1 MNDLFIELHELRRGM
16 NQALRIAKERGMELA
31 EKEATYKVAKGKLV
45 LCERENKTPVSVI
58 NDIVL
63 GNPVIS
69 TLRKER
75 DIAKVLYINA
85 QEAINVRK
93 LELRIV
99 EAQLGREWNAST

>member
-1 MNDLFIELHELRRGM
+1 M
-16 NQALRIAKERGMELA
+16 
-31 EKEATYKVAKGKLV
+31 
-45 LCERENKTPVSVI
+45 
-58 NDIVL
+58 L
-63 GNPVIS
+63 GDPVIS

-99 EAQLGREWNAST
+99 EAHLGREWNATT

>member
-1 MNDLFIELHELRRGM
+1 MSDLLIELYELRRSM
-16 NQALRIAKERGMELA
+16 NQALRIAKERGMDLA

-45 LCERENKTPVSVI
+45 LCEREKKTPVSVI

-63 GNPVIS
+63 GDPMIS
-69 TLRKER
+69 ELRQER

-99 EAQLGREWNAST
+99 EAQLGREWNEVK

>member
-1 MNDLFIELHELRRGM
+1 MSDLLIELHELRKEM
-16 NQALRIAKERGMELA
+16 NLALRVAKERGMDLA
-31 EKEATYKVAKGKLV
+31 EKEATYKAAKAKLV
-45 LCERENKTPVSVI
+45 LWERERKTPVSVI

-63 GNPVIS
+63 GDPIIS
-69 TLRKER
+69 ELRKER

-99 EAQLGREWNAST
+99 EAQLGREWNATT

>member
-1 MNDLFIELHELRRGM
+1 MSDLLIELHDLRRGM
-16 NQALRIAKERGMELA
+16 NQALRIAKERGMDLA
-31 EKEATYKVAKGKLV
+31 EKEATYKVAKAKLV
-45 LCERENKTPVSVI
+45 LCEREKKTPVSVI

-63 GNPVIS
+63 GDPMIS
-69 TLRKER
+69 ELRQER

-99 EAQLGREWNAST
+99 EAQLGREWNEVK

>member
-1 MNDLFIELHELRRGM
+1 MSDLLIELHELRRGM
-16 NQALRIAKERGMELA
+16 NQALRIAKERGMDLA

-63 GNPVIS
+63 GDPVIS